1 MGLLHEQ
8 KKLMGIA
15 PTDPWGLSESVVTT
29 MNKQWQTYGP
39 KVVKAKG
46 KKYTFKRG
54 YTMQVGPNAV
64 QFQYVA
70 RKGPDDIM
78 PPKVI
83 FEVSYNR
90 GSDLYDVKVQLF
102 AGSADKMGEREVKG
116 LGFEQ
121 FSAFGDGDVLS
132 R

>member
-1 MGLLHEQ
+1 MDLHEQ

-29 MNKQWQTYGP
+29 LNSQWQKLAP

-64 QFQYVA
+64 QFQYTA
-70 RKGPDDIM
+70 RKGPEDLM
-78 PPKVI
+78 PPKVV
-83 FEVSYNR
+83 FEVTYNR
-90 GSDLYDVKVQLF
+90 GADLYDVKITLYTGGASKV
-102 AGSADKMGEREVKG
+102 AEREVKG

-121 FSAFGDGDVLS
+121 FSAFGDGDVMS